1 MKSISVLLAAMVVGL
16 MAITT
21 FGCGDYAESGNTP
34 SQIVEKY
41 YQLTQKNDCQKVAD
55 LVNDTNAEPQRVD
68 RFVNDCKKYA
78 DNFVSYSIKEETF
91 DESGNFARV
100 DTEVTLKED
109 GGNKTNSPTHFL
121 VKRDDD
127 WKLTEIP

>member
-1 MKSISVLLAAMVVGL
+1 
-16 MAITT
+16 
-21 FGCGDYAESGNTP
+21 
-34 SQIVEKY
+34 
-41 YQLTQKNDCQKVAD
+41 
-55 LVNDTNAEPQRVD
+55 
-68 RFVNDCKKYA
+68 
-78 DNFVSYSIKEETF
+78 VSYSIKEETF